1 MHFNELFD
9 TLLNDDLKEQI
20 YSLIIYK
27 QPQELLIQI
36 KEYQNK
42 KKYIN
47 LFYKYITNYWT
58 YCYIDGLNLIWK
70 LYYICIICKA
80 DILWKDMEYLNI
92 CLYKFKQYIS
102 DEDYFIYTAEI
113 IRILNIKNFKQK
125 HLALKK
131 YITKYVMVLKDHHIK
146 YLNEELSIWGD
157 ITEYGY
163 TDDSLSDFSEESI
176 LNSYKIPS
184 PIILKEYIT

>member
-80 DILWKDMEYLNI
+80 DILWKDMKYLNI